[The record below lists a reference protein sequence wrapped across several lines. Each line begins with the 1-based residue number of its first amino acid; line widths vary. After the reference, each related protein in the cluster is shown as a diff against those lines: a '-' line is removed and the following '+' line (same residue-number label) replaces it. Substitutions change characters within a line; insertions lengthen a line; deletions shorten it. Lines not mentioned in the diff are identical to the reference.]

1 MRRLLSYVR
10 GRGNESSSEE
20 ETDSESDG
28 APASAPVDD
37 PAARDVRELFQL
49 REQSRKELAAVKL
62 RAVAVLPPEPGAS
75 GSPQASTS
83 QLAAPL
89 RQGAA
94 SVAAA
99 DGLVLQAR
107 PRTGRTPRSAE
118 GDEPHSADAPV
129 SPPSPASVTPR
140 ARAVRP
146 ELAAWQPPA
155 GADPAEQRA
164 LLVREET
171 RLRAE
176 EAQFAWA
183 QTRIGEQARC
193 ANHACTLAACTLTL
207 PRANAS
213 KVLARRAA
221 EEALRRAHAADA
233 AAAARLVRV
242 LRWCGCWQQLQA
254 RLAAMEALMP
264 PDEQPS
270 EFGDEELR
278 VANMLRGALAR
289 PTAEASAQAGAL
301 ASLP

>member
-28 APASAPVDD
+28 ASASAPVDD

-49 REQSRKELAAVKL
+49 REQSRKELAAVKR
-62 RAVAVLPPEPGAS
+62 RAVAVLPPEA
-75 GSPQASTS
+75 GSPRASTS

-89 RQGAA
+89 RHGAA

-99 DGLVLQAR
+99 DGMVLQAR
-107 PRTGRTPRSAE
+107 PRTGRTSRSAA
-118 GDEPHSADAPV
+118 GDAPV
-129 SPPSPASVTPR
+129 SPPSPAAVTPR

-164 LLVREET
+164 LLAREEA

-176 EAQFAWA
+176 EAHFASA

-193 ANHACTLAACTLTL
+193 LRANHACTLAACTLTL
-207 PRANAS
+207 PRSNAS

-221 EEALRRAHAADA
+221 EEAQRRAHAADA

-264 PDEQPS
+264 SDEQPS
-270 EFGDEELR
+270 EFGDEEHR

-289 PTAEASAQAGAL
+289 PTAEASAQADAL
-301 ASLP
+301 TSRP